1 MSTSSSHF
9 QNGEI
14 AWEVRNF
21 RLVKDETGELGVA
34 EFGKEFNF
42 YIKRTFFLRGIGA
55 NDSRGFHSHKDLK
68 QVIICL
74 SGSFTIKL
82 DQGNE
87 KQEIKMTSN
96 NNCIYLDGKVWRE
109 MHSFSED
116 SIILVLCDREYEQDC
131 VIRDYNEFLVNLKE
145 VNNE

>member
-1 MSTSSSHF
+1 MSIFYSNY
-9 QNGEI
+9 QNGET
-14 AWEVRNF
+14 AWEIRTF

-34 EFGKEFNF
+34 EFEKEFNF
-42 YIKRTFFLRGIGA
+42 YVKRIFFLRGIGV
-55 NDSRGFHSHKDLK
+55 NDSRGFHSHRDLK

-82 DQGNE
+82 DQGKE
-87 KQEIKMTSN
+87 KQEIKMTSD

-116 SIILVLCDREYEQDC
+116 SIILVLCDREYNQDY
-131 VIRDYNEFLVNLKE
+131 VIRDYNEFLANLKE